1 MKSNFIGGC
10 PLLLPPIPSMFRCNL
25 GLHTHTHRTT
35 KKAFAHSRSRRLL
48 TLDISNLQNP
58 ITINKKGEKRR
69 KNVATLTMT
78 SVNGHHATQQWT

>member
-25 GLHTHTHRTT
+25 GLQNRHRTT

-58 ITINKKGEKRR
+58 ITINKKGKKRR

>member
-1 MKSNFIGGC
+1 MQ
-10 PLLLPPIPSMFRCNL
+10 FRAA
-25 GLHTHTHRTT
+25 HTQRTT
-35 KKAFAHSRSRRLL
+35 KKAFAHSRSWRLL

-58 ITINKKGEKRR
+58 ITINKKGKKKKK

>member
-1 MKSNFIGGC
+1 MQ
-10 PLLLPPIPSMFRCNL
+10 FRAA
-25 GLHTHTHRTT
+25 HTHRTT